1 MRNVLLPV
9 VLLLLLF
16 APAGGPLAQQVA
28 RAQGKPGAKEV
39 EKKTTKAME
48 NFDLL
53 EFEEAKKEL
62 VDAVALAKKSQLDD
76 DPALA
81 RAYLHLGIVEFAGL
95 KNAEAAREAFA
106 AAVAIDPAVE
116 IGVAYRTAAMAEL
129 LRAVK
134 QSAQRDEEESADG
147 AGAGCSVLSGVE
159 HTPVD
164 QGKVGQSVP
173 ISVRVGDR
181 VSAQRVSLFFRA
193 AGTAQYVE
201 LRMRRGRGCTYQA
214 AIPADAVRGDAV
226 HYYVAALSGKQTRAS
241 KGSRTS
247 PNIIMLA
254 AASGGDENPLAA
266 EVSEQAEKEEP
277 AGEKKTMFF
286 SLAIGTGAGY
296 VSGTTEVVGS
306 EVDCCVAIALLHV
319 WPEIGYY
326 FSRRLSLSG
335 AFRMGFALGANVSG
349 HATAAPAGLVR
360 LRYALS
366 ESGLGFQVSAAA
378 GGGIIRNTVKVEEA
392 ASDMDTDT
400 TASGPFLAGGGI
412 GYVMALSGVSHLV
425 AELNALAAIPG
436 GIDELGP
443 CPGSGCV
450 RPNFGVQADFNL
462 GVLFAF

>member
-28 RAQGKPGAKEV
+28 RAQGKQGAKEV
-39 EKKTTKAME
+39 DKKTAKAME

-53 EFEEAKKEL
+53 EFEEAKKGL
-62 VDAVALAKKSQLDD
+62 VDAVALAKENQLDE
-76 DPALA
+76 DPVLA

-134 QSAQRDEEESADG
+134 QSSQRDEEEQGEG
-147 AGAGCSVLSGVE
+147 AVCGVLSGVE

-164 QGKVGQSVP
+164 QGKRGQSVP

-181 VSAQRVSLFFRA
+181 VSAQKVSLFYRA
-193 AGTAQYVE
+193 AGAAQYVE
-201 LRMRRGRGCTYQA
+201 LRMRRGRNCTYQA
-214 AIPADAVRGDAV
+214 AIPAAVMRGDAV
-226 HYYVAALSGKQTRAS
+226 HYYVAALANGQTRAS

-254 AASGGDENPLAA
+254 AAAGEDSPVAA
-266 EVSEQAEKEEP
+266 EVSEEAEEKEAP
-277 AGEKKTMFF
+277 AGEKKSMFF
-286 SLAIGTGAGY
+286 SLAVGTGAGY

-326 FSRRLSLSG
+326 FSRQLSLSG

-349 HATAAPAGLVR
+349 HATAAPSGLLR

-366 ESGLGFQVSAAA
+366 ESGLGFQVSASA

-425 AELNALAAIPG
+425 AELSALAAFPG

-450 RPNFGVQADFNL
+450 RPNFGIQADFNL